1 MAGSFFWLPLQSGAE
16 TPALQN
22 LAEFFSARKIARAS
36 WSACVSAP
44 LSILLGITLALASVV
59 THAQVDSA
67 QIEALSRLK
76 GMDLDANPALKNAV
90 LKVLEKTKGT
100 PQFVEIV
107 RDFNIT
113 GQTKELADFAAKH
126 PADSTGVD
134 ALRIAFKES
143 GTAGFQQPMP
153 LGLIEAMGNSA
164 DKQFVPLLT
173 PILDDPKQPVEN
185 RKAAVKALA
194 QTEEGAEHIL
204 KLASDDKLDPSLK
217 FTATAALHTSS
228 SPKIRTAAAKVL
240 PLPQGRN
247 AALPPVS
254 ELVKLKGD
262 PANGAKVFRKPE
274 VNCIGCHRINNEGA
288 DFGPALSEIG
298 TKLAKEAIYE
308 AILDPS
314 SGIAFGFEG
323 WSLELK
329 NGDEATGIIT
339 SETTDE
345 VVLKM
350 QTGISTHYKKADISK
365 RAKSNLSLMPSGLQ
379 QAMSQQD
386 LVDLV
391 EYLSTLKKK

>member
-1 MAGSFFWLPLQSGAE
+1 
-16 TPALQN
+16 
-22 LAEFFSARKIARAS
+22 
-36 WSACVSAP
+36 
-44 LSILLGITLALASVV
+44 
-59 THAQVDSA
+59 
-67 QIEALSRLK
+67 
-76 GMDLDANPALKNAV
+76 
-90 LKVLEKTKGT
+90 LKV
-100 PQFVEIV
+100 
-107 RDFNIT
+107 
-113 GQTKELADFAAKH
+113 
-126 PADSTGVD
+126 
-134 ALRIAFKES
+134 
-143 GTAGFQQPMP
+143 
-153 LGLIEAMGNSA
+153 
-164 DKQFVPLLT
+164 
-173 PILDDPKQPVEN
+173 
-185 RKAAVKALA
+185 
-194 QTEEGAEHIL
+194 
-204 KLASDDKLDPSLK
+204 
-217 FTATAALHTSS
+217 
-228 SPKIRTAAAKVL
+228 
-240 PLPQGRN
+240 
-247 AALPPVS
+247 
-254 ELVKLKGD
+254 D

-350 QTGISTHYKKADISK
+350 QTGISTHYKKADITK
-365 RAKSNLSLMPSGLQ
+365 RTKSNLSLMPSGLQ